1 MWKTSHLHT
10 EEYVAYATED
20 LGDTSPAPL
29 DIQLWCVELTRATP
43 CFSVAWVRELNLL
56 HFVLGFTANQF
67 VVFHSESFRD
77 AIIIICRTQLIK
89 DDEDSYCN

>member
-29 DIQLWCVELTRATP
+29 DIRYGA
-43 CFSVAWVRELNLL
+43 LN
-56 HFVLGFTANQF
+56 
-67 VVFHSESFRD
+67 
-77 AIIIICRTQLIK
+77 
-89 DDEDSYCN
+89 

>member
-29 DIQLWCVELTRATP
+29 DIRYGVTRATP

-56 HFVLGFTANQF
+56 HLVLVFTANQF
-67 VVFHSESFRD
+67 VVFQSESFRD
-77 AIIIICRTQLIK
+77 QNSI
-89 DDEDSYCN
+89 N